1 MATSTYVFPQEGLDY
16 LLNMVPRATQASG
29 AVYLGL
35 INGSSTPWS
44 TISGYMV
51 SGQLN
56 ITLNGGTYPVTELS
70 SLTGYTTRATT
81 SGWTTPSGTT
91 AVVGG
96 TTISGVRYTT
106 ASSVT
111 FTNSSAS
118 TWSISGIFLCAGSSA
133 VGNASGA
140 GTTVLWYAPFSDL
153 GVTTVASGDAI
164 TVTPTWQSLPYPN

>member
-1 MATSTYVFPQEGLDY
+1 VATSTYVFPQEGLDY

-35 INGSSTPWS
+35 FTTPWS

-51 SGQLN
+51 SGQNNILLN
-56 ITLNGGTYPVTELS
+56 ASGTAVAELAS
-70 SLTGYTTRATT
+70 ATGYTVRTTT
-81 SGWTTPSGTT
+81 SGWTVPSGTT

-106 ASSVT
+106 ASVVT

-118 TWSISGIFLCAGSSA
+118 TWSINGIFLCAGSSA
-133 VGNASGA
+133 VGNASTASGGA
-140 GTTVLWYAPFSDL
+140 TTVLWYAPFSDQ
-153 GVTTVASGDAI
+153 GTTTVASGDSI
-164 TVTPTWQSLPYPN
+164 SITPTWQSLPYPN